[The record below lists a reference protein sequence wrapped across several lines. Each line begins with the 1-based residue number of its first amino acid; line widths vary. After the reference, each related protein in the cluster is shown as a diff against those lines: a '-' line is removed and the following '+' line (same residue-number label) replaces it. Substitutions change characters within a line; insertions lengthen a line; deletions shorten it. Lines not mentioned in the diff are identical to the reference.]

1 MDSAWPSCAWA
12 PGEDLSGPH
21 VHRPRSPL
29 LDTPLQELGTRT
41 CPVKWGA
48 WVGGL
53 VGPFS
58 DGHTQVSGW
67 VRWPAATHR
76 GHHATV
82 APFWGL
88 RCPRGGWVRGGGRRD
103 KDMWD
108 GGPGPWVPPRG
119 GVGVMPRGEA
129 AGDCPGC
136 QQAQCRPPQAGY
148 GIPAALSQNTA
159 VGGGAIGTGAAYSQA
174 WSPRSRYWG
183 PPPLMGSGV
192 SQSHATPSPSSVSAV
207 TSSSPPCVCVQIPPM
222 RTPHIQVSDLVSTP
236 APLRWP
242 ICTQSPILTSQGVRL
257 PGPLEVTNPDGPHS
271 SCGCVGGGAPGR
283 NPGASRRKWCPDSER
298 MDGQAEARGRPR
310 GGQPCPPGSEESLE
324 GRAGAGGWDAEVRG
338 GRPGL
343 RRVGSLRGRCTVAS
357 GMPSVCSY
365 EGGWPWAPSQ
375 AGPNVEGFED
385 TSQGHLREVP
395 CAWGHRASSLPVSV
409 WGWWHVGLHP
419 EP

>member
-159 VGGGAIGTGAAYSQA
+159 VGGGRLEQGPLTLRPGAQGQGTG
-174 WSPRSRYWG
+174 G
-183 PPPLMGSGV
+183 PLLSWV
-192 SQSHATPSPSSVSAV
+192 LESVS
-207 TSSSPPCVCVQIPPM
+207 PM
-222 RTPHIQVSDLVSTP
+222 PLP
-236 APLRWP
+236 APAL
-242 ICTQSPILTSQGVRL
+242 
-257 PGPLEVTNPDGPHS
+257 
-271 SCGCVGGGAPGR
+271 
-283 NPGASRRKWCPDSER
+283 
-298 MDGQAEARGRPR
+298 
-310 GGQPCPPGSEESLE
+310 
-324 GRAGAGGWDAEVRG
+324 
-338 GRPGL
+338 
-343 RRVGSLRGRCTVAS
+343 
-357 GMPSVCSY
+357 
-365 EGGWPWAPSQ
+365 
-375 AGPNVEGFED
+375 
-385 TSQGHLREVP
+385 
-395 CAWGHRASSLPVSV
+395 SLPSHRLLPHVSV
-409 WGWWHVGLHP
+409 SKFP
-419 EP
+419 P